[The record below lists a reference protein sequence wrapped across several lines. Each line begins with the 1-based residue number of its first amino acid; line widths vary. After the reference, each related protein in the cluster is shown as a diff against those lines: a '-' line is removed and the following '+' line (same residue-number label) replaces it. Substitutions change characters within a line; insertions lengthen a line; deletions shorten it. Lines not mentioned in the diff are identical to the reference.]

1 MFFRLFFLSLF
12 TVPFLS
18 AQIDCDVTVNYDQIS
33 SSREKLTNFE
43 RDIETYINGQKW
55 TTDDLGGE
63 KIKCTMNIFFT
74 SADGNNYKAQVFVGS
89 SRPIF
94 VGKNPSAKMTPM
106 TRIFDDKWE
115 FEYVSGRSLY
125 RNENQYDPLTDFL
138 DYYVYVIMGFDYDS
152 YQKSSGTPYFRKAFT
167 ICQQA
172 PSSSTGWDRGTGSAY
187 NRYNF
192 TEEIL
197 NPTNQ
202 PFREGWYQYHFKGL
216 DLLATK
222 PEKGYENIVLML
234 TNIKSLKQNS
244 NPRALL
250 FRIFFETKFGE
261 LAEVLKGYSDR
272 NIYQTLV
279 QLDQPHQ
286 KAYEDAAASR

>member
-1 MFFRLFFLSLF
+1 MLRRLLFLSLV

-18 AQIDCDVTVNYDQIS
+18 AQIDCDVTVNYDQVS
-33 SSREKLTNFE
+33 AAREKLSNFE
-43 RDIETYINGQKW
+43 RDIEAYINSQKW

-74 SADGNNYKAQVFVGS
+74 SADGNNFKTQVFFGS

-94 VGKNPSAKMTPM
+94 VGKNPSAKMTPT

-115 FEYVSGRSLY
+115 FEYVPGRSLY
-125 RNENQYDPLTDFL
+125 RNENQYDALTDFI
-138 DYYVYVIMGFDYDS
+138 DYYMYIVLGFDYDS
-152 YQKSSGTPYFRKAFT
+152 YQKSSGTAYFRKAFT

-172 PSSSTGWDRGTGSAY
+172 PSTAVGWDRGTGSAY

-192 TEEIL
+192 AEEIL

-202 PFREGWYQYHFKGL
+202 PFREGWYAYHFRGL

-222 PEKGYENIVLML
+222 PEKGYENIVSML
-234 TNIKSLKQNS
+234 TNIKALKQNS

-250 FRIFFETKFGE
+250 FRIFFETKYGE
-261 LAEVLKGYSDR
+261 LAEVMKGYSDR

-279 QLDQPHQ
+279 QLDQNHQ